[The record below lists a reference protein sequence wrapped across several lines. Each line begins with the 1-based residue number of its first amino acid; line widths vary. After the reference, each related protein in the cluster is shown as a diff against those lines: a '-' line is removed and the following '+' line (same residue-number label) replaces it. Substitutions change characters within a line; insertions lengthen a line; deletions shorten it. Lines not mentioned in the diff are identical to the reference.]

1 MRKSTFFVRSFVAAP
16 TKTNLTDSDKE
27 KMVISFFSG
36 DIGHNCHINDHAD
49 ANDNDEDHDDDDED
63 DDGGVKAGDDDDV
76 WTQSVEMSTS

>member
-36 DIGHNCHINDHAD
+36 DIGDNCYINDHA
-49 ANDNDEDHDDDDED
+49 DDDDED
-63 DDGGVKAGDDDDV
+63 DDA
-76 WTQSVEMSTS
+76 EEEATSFAVSRSFLWAPSDGS